1 MAEREAVAV
10 AGVPVKLSWGAI
22 FGGTFVALGVWV
34 LLYTLGM
41 AVGLSAVDT
50 EEGLGRILTPGI
62 GTGLWSLI
70 TPLVALFVGGLV
82 ASRTAGIMDKMGGA
96 IHGAVIWGLTTVLAV
111 VLVAWGLNAL
121 VSTALR
127 VGQTAVGITGAA
139 VTGAAQGAPDIAQA
153 VGLNAQDLL
162 APINQRRQA
171 QGEPPVTP
179 AQLQAALQDAA
190 NTAVRQGRLDRE
202 LLIGSLTRNTV
213 LSRAEA
219 EQLATTVEQQWAQAQ
234 QQLGQ
239 LGQQVQQGVVSVANT
254 TGTALWF
261 VFFSQLLSL
270 VSAVLG
276 ASLGVTRRQRR
287 LAAERVVPPTGP
299 GAPVRP

>member
-1 MAEREAVAV
+1 MVEREAAV
-10 AGVPVKLSWGAI
+10 IAGVPVKLSWGAI

-41 AVGLSAVDT
+41 AIGLSAVDT

-70 TPLVALFVGGLV
+70 TPLVALFIGGLV
-82 ASRTAGIMDKMGGA
+82 ASRAAGIMDKVGGA

-121 VSTALR
+121 VGAAVR

-139 VTGAAQGAPDIAQA
+139 VTGAVQGGPDVAQTL
-153 VGLNAQDLL
+153 GLNAQDLL
-162 APINQRRQA
+162 APINQQRQA
-171 QGEPPVTP
+171 RGEPPVTP
-179 AQLQAALQDAA
+179 QQLQAALQDAA

-202 LLIGSLTRNTV
+202 LLIGSLTRNTA
-213 LSRAEA
+213 LNRQEA
-219 EQLATTVEQQWAQAQ
+219 EQLATTVEQRWGQAQ
-234 QQLGQ
+234 QQIGQ
-239 LGQQVQQGVVSVANT
+239 VGRQVQQGVVTVANT
-254 TGTALWF
+254 TGRALWF
-261 VFFSQLLSL
+261 LFFSQLLSL
-270 VSAVLG
+270 ASAVLG
-276 ASLGVTRRQRR
+276 ASLGVTKRQRR